1 MITPKKSRKKFL
13 RFGIIKIEKD
23 EFPHY
28 KSPFFSEN
36 VDTDKVLVSKKY
48 SFSEKKKKK
57 KKNVYTSLVTCNGS
71 YKITP
76 FSIILLKT
84 SACVKCFD
92 GC

>member
-57 KKNVYTSLVTCNGS
+57 KRIHFIGYL
-71 YKITP
+71 
-76 FSIILLKT
+76 
-84 SACVKCFD
+84 
-92 GC
+92 

>member
-36 VDTDKVLVSKKY
+36 LDTDKVLVSKKY

-84 SACVKCFD
+84 SACVKSFD

>member
-57 KKNVYTSLVTCNGS
+57 QKKTYTLHWLLVMVVIKLRHSL
-71 YKITP
+71 
-76 FSIILLKT
+76 
-84 SACVKCFD
+84 
-92 GC
+92 

>member
-57 KKNVYTSLVTCNGS
+57 NVYTSLVTCNGS

-84 SACVKCFD
+84 SACVKSFA
-92 GC
+92 GY